1 MTTAEPF
8 YIFDIDGCV
17 YDGGPWG
24 SIIHALETVSA
35 AKTEFLK
42 SPGCTENCLAAGPE
56 GWPQSVLSLAK
67 TLRADPT
74 VRRCGGFVHR
84 LVMEHVLQCKANPEL
99 QKAFEALLNEPNGG
113 KIVFF
118 TNGPRGH
125 AQNVVK
131 MVLGEELANTIP
143 IVCSRELGHKERKP
157 HKEAYENLVIHC
169 KQNNIIGKISNTIVI
184 DDSSD
189 NLEGAQEAFSTLR
202 IPFQG
207 LHIGRSSPNNPFSSY
222 RTLEEALEFININRA
237 VCAQRQQASSR

>member
-8 YIFDIDGCV
+8 YIFDIDKCV
-17 YDGGPWG
+17 YDGGPCG
-24 SIIHALETVSA
+24 SIIPVLETVSA

-42 SPGCTENCLAAGPE
+42 SHGCTGDCLGAGRE
-56 GWPQSVLSLAK
+56 GWDQSVLSLAK
-67 TLRADPT
+67 TLRADRT
-74 VRRCGGFVHR
+74 VRHYGRSVHR

-99 QKAFEALLNEPNGG
+99 QKAFEALLNAPNGG

-118 TNGPRGH
+118 TNGPRAH
-125 AQNVVK
+125 AENVVK

-169 KQNNIIGKISNTIVI
+169 KQKNIIGKISNTIVI
-184 DDSSD
+184 DDSPN
-189 NLEGAQEAFSTLR
+189 NLGGAQKAFSNLG

-207 LHIGRSSPNNPFSSY
+207 LHIGKSSPNNPFSSY
-222 RTLEEALEFININRA
+222 RTLKEALEFIN
-237 VCAQRQQASSR
+237 ASMIVGPPHQHASR